1 MKEFLYFCTLNYNK
15 MIKKAFQFL
24 PVVIAVVLVLLFS
37 SCDKETTFP
46 VKIICNFSET
56 GIDTGDV
63 VIGAVVQIGKD
74 NYAAFAQAE
83 GNTNATGSFS
93 HTFPYEALL
102 DVKATYS
109 FTDSLGVYRSYIGAG
124 QVKLMPNEEVEK
136 TILMIQQ

>member
-1 MKEFLYFCTLNYNK
+1 MKEFLYFCTLNFTK
-15 MIKKAFQFL
+15 MIKRAFVFL

-37 SCDKETTFP
+37 SCDKETTYP

-74 NYAAFAQAE
+74 NYAAFAQAT
-83 GNTNATGSFS
+83 GNTNSTGSFS
-93 HTFPYEALL
+93 HTFAYEALL

-109 FTDSLGVYRSYIGAG
+109 VVDSFGNPRTYIGAG
-124 QVKLMPNEEVEK
+124 QVKLMPNEIVEK